1 MATLYELTGQM
12 LTLQEMMEDPEE
24 DEQMIENTMEGIDYE
39 FEVKSEGYAKVDR
52 NLKALE
58 EGLKAEIER
67 LERRKRTISNN
78 RDRLKRA
85 LEKAMRV
92 TGKLKFKTPLFS
104 FSIQKNPPSVNILD
118 EGMVPDQFLIK
129 HEPTVDKKA
138 LIAFVKEH
146 GDTDYA
152 ELTQTESLRIR

>member
-1 MATLYELTGQM
+1 MATLYELTDQM
-12 LTLQEMMEDPEE
+12 LTLLELMEDPDV
-24 DEQMIENTMEGIDYE
+24 DEQVIKDTMESIDYE
-39 FEVKSEGYAKVDR
+39 LEEKADGYAKVDR
-52 NLKALE
+52 SLKAEE

-85 LEKAMRV
+85 LEEAMKV

-104 FSIQKNPPSVNILD
+104 FAIQKNPPSVNVID
-118 EGMVPDQFLIK
+118 ESMVPDQFLVH

-146 GDTDYA
+146 GNTDYA